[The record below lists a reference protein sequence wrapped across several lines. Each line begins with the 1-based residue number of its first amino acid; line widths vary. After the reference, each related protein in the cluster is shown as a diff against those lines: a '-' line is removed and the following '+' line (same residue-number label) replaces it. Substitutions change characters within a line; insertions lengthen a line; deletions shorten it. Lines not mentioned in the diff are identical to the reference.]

1 MFDHLKFANPEA
13 FYLLLL
19 IPAAIAWYW
28 FKGSDSRAKLQISDY
43 SAFLGKTR
51 SLKIYFQH
59 LQFVFKVFA
68 FALLVIALA
77 RPQSTLSRQS
87 VSVEGIDIVLAMDIS
102 GSMLA
107 EDFKPN
113 RLEAAKD
120 VAQDFIKGRP
130 GDRIG
135 LVVFSGESFTQCPLT
150 TDHPVLLNLFDEL
163 KSGMIEDGTA
173 IGDGLATAVNRLKES
188 QAISKVIILLTDGEN
203 NRGFIDPQSAAEIA
217 KVFGLRVYTI
227 GVGTIGTAPYPVPT
241 PFGIQYQQ
249 MEVRIDEPLM
259 QQIAEMTN
267 GKYFRATNKQ
277 KLKEI
282 YNEIDKLEKSKV
294 DVTEFRRKTE
304 EFMPFALAAFI
315 LLILD
320 FILGITVFRKFP

>member
-1 MFDHLKFANPEA
+1 MFNHLKFANPEA

-19 IPAAIAWYW
+19 IPVAIAWYW
-28 FKGSDSRAKLQISDY
+28 FRDPGTRAKLQVSDY
-43 SAFLGKTR
+43 SAFLEKPK
-51 SLKIYFQH
+51 SLKQYLQH
-59 LQFVFKVFA
+59 LLFIFRIMA
-68 FALLVIALA
+68 YALLVIALA

-113 RLEAAKD
+113 RLEAAKE
-120 VAQDFIKGRP
+120 VAEDFIKGRP
-130 GDRIG
+130 SDRIG

-150 TDHPVLLNLFDEL
+150 TDHPVLINLFDEI

-173 IGDGLATAVNRLKES
+173 IGDGLSTAVSRLKES
-188 QAISKVIILLTDGEN
+188 QAVSKVIILLTDGEN
-203 NRGFIDPQSAAEIA
+203 NRGFIDPKSAAEIA

-227 GVGTIGTAPYPVPT
+227 GIGTIGTAPYPVPT
-241 PFGIQYQQ
+241 PFGVQYQQ
-249 MEVRIDEPLM
+249 MEVRIDEPLLK
-259 QQIAEMTN
+259 QIAEMTN
-267 GKYFRATNKQ
+267 GRYFRATNNL

-294 DVTEFRRKTE
+294 DVTEFRRKKE
-304 EFMPFALAAFI
+304 EFKPFALAALI
-315 LLILD
+315 LLLLD
-320 FILGITVFRKFP
+320 FVLGITVFKKFP